1 MKFKRQQTGRKGELN
16 AKEFSVVN
24 LKRNNSKCFDLYD
37 GYESYYDESTK
48 SVTKAATK
56 AVTKPK
62 LTKPKST
69 KPVLSGTNYVGSTHI
84 LGSFTYTVVY
94 VLFIKYVCLYE

>member
-62 LTKPKST
+62 LTTPA
-69 KPVLSGTNYVGSTHI
+69 LSGTNYVGSTHI
-84 LGSFTYTVVY
+84 LGSFTYEGCGKNPVNLTK
-94 VLFIKYVCLYE
+94 FTIP